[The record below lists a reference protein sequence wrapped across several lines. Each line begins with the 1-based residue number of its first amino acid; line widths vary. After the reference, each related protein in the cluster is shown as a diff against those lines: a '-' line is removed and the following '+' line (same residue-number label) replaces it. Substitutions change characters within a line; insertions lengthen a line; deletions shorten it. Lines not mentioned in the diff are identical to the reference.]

1 MALALNIMRGG
12 FSAGQAKAINGS
24 IASAVSAA
32 GTTIATATD
41 LVADINFVSTVGS
54 SAGVQLASGELG
66 DSQIVHNS
74 GANPLS
80 VYPPS
85 ATHGINQI
93 PVGSAHILSVDT
105 TCTYYIVSTTQIIGL
120 LSA

>member
-1 MALALNIMRGG
+1 MALARNIMGGG
-12 FSAGQAKAINGS
+12 FSAGQAKATNGR

-32 GTTIATATD
+32 GTTITTATD
-41 LVADINFVSTVGS
+41 LVADVNFVSTVGS
-54 SAGVQLASGELG
+54 SAGVQLAFGELG

-85 ATHGINQI
+85 SSHQINQI
-93 PVGSAHILSVDT
+93 AAGGAHLLAIDT